1 MCSIVDLLC
10 LVTRVIDW
18 NSINAGA
25 HWVSL
30 KMSLMVAVKN
40 ATRVVIG
47 TAQRQEIVTVLSAT
61 LKIRWKKM
69 GFADVRLDMGIM
81 TQKITSVSNARGTAK
96 FVIRISQIYAPSV
109 ICFIYS
115 IQKPKNVSAVQMT
128 VDLHN

>member
-1 MCSIVDLLC
+1 VICSIVDLLC

-18 NSINAGA
+18 NRTNAGA
-25 HWVSL
+25 HWGSL

-96 FVIRISQIYAPSV
+96 FVIRISQIYV
-109 ICFIYS
+109 
-115 IQKPKNVSAVQMT
+115 
-128 VDLHN
+128 